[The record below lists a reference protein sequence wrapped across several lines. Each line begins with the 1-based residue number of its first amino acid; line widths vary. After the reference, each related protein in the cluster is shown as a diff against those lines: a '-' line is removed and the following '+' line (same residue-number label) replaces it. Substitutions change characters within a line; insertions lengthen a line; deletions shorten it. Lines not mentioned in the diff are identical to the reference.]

1 MGMSWC
7 PPAACDGR
15 IDMSKPSMKY
25 TIREIE
31 EKDILSGGLLEVLE
45 NVAPVGDLDKST
57 AKMILKD
64 IKSNPLHRIFVAVI
78 QDDTN
83 RGLIIGTTTLLV
95 EPKFIFG
102 GGRVAHIEDVAV
114 RAGYQRKGIGFRL
127 VNYATE
133 QAAIMR
139 CVRTVLDCSDENI
152 PFYEKIGYSHHG
164 NSMKIQHIHN

>member
-1 MGMSWC
+1 MS
-7 PPAACDGR
+7 PR
-15 IDMSKPSMKY
+15 LRVDMSKSSINY

-31 EKDILSGGLLEVLE
+31 ENDIESGRLLEVLE
-45 NVAPVGDLDKST
+45 NLAPVEGLSKSD
-57 AKMILKD
+57 AKRILKK

-78 QDDTN
+78 EAGSNQ
-83 RGLIIGTTTLLV
+83 GLIIGTTTLLV

-114 RAGYQRKGIGFRL
+114 RAEYQRKGIGFKL
-127 VNYATE
+127 VSYATE

-152 PFYEKIGYSHHG
+152 PFYEKIGYSYHG
-164 NSMKIQHIHN
+164 NSMKIQHIHD